1 MRKSLVLATAGAAA
15 LTFAAASPAMAQ
27 SGSQSYQADLQALN
41 HQDASGTLTLSLNG
55 NKATI
60 TEHTDG
66 LAATFM
72 GGPFPHVQH
81 IHGGAQGACPT
92 MSADKNGDGIVDTV
106 EGQPSYGGI
115 LTTLSTK
122 GDTSPKA
129 GTNVKTAPA
138 GASYD
143 YSRTIT
149 LDSKTMDALKAGAAV
164 VVVHGDDPSKLSKKA
179 QGEKSNLV
187 PSLPLAA
194 TAPAL
199 CGKLAASQMGAM
211 PAGGVATGG
220 GSTSGI
226 EDQGLYLLGGGLLLA
241 AGATLTAR
249 RRLAQQG
256 AK

>member
-1 MRKSLVLATAGAAA
+1 M
-15 LTFAAASPAMAQ
+15 
-27 SGSQSYQADLQALN
+27 
-41 HQDASGTLTLSLNG
+41 DA
-55 NKATI
+55 
-60 TEHTDG
+60 
-66 LAATFM
+66 
-72 GGPFPHVQH
+72 PFPHVQH
-81 IHGGAQGACPT
+81 IHGGADGTCPT

-106 EGQPSYGGI
+106 EGLPSYGGI
-115 LTTLSTK
+115 LTTLSTT

-138 GASYD
+138 GAGFD
-143 YSRTIT
+143 YSRSIT
-149 LDSKTMDALKAGAAV
+149 LDSATVSAIKAGTAV
-164 VVVHGDDPSKLSKKA
+164 IVVHGDDPSKLSKKA

-199 CGKLAASQMGAM
+199 CGKLVASQMGAM
-211 PAGGVATGG
+211 PSGGVSTGG

-226 EDQGLYLLGGGLLLA
+226 EDQGLFLLSGGLLLA

-249 RRLAQQG
+249 RRLATQG

>member
-15 LTFAAASPAMAQ
+15 LTFAAASPAMAA
-27 SGSQSYQADLQALN
+27 SGSQSYQANLQALN
-41 HQDASGTLTLSLNG
+41 HQDASGTLTLSLDG

-60 TEHTDG
+60 TEHTEG

-72 GGPFPHVQH
+72 GAPFPHVQH
-81 IHGGAQGACPT
+81 IHGGADGVCPT

-129 GTNVKTAPA
+129 GTNVKIAPA
-138 GASYD
+138 GASFD

-149 LDSKTMDALKAGAAV
+149 LDSKSVDALTAGTAV
-164 VVVHGDDPSKLSKKA
+164 IVVHGDDPSKLSKTA

-199 CGKLAASQMGAM
+199 CGKLVASQMSAM
-211 PAGGVATGG
+211 PAGGVSTGG

-226 EDQGLYLLGGGLLLA
+226 QNQGLYLLSGGLLLA
-241 AGATLTAR
+241 AGATLVS
-249 RRLAQQG
+249 RRLLPQQVE
-256 AK
+256 K

>member
-1 MRKSLVLATAGAAA
+1 MRKSLLLATAGAAA
-15 LTFAAASPAMAQ
+15 LTFAAASPAMAA
-27 SGSQSYQADLQALN
+27 SGSQSYQANLQALN

-72 GGPFPHVQH
+72 DAPFPHVQH
-81 IHGGAQGACPT
+81 IHGGADGTCPT

-106 EGQPSYGGI
+106 EGLPSYGGI
-115 LTTLSTK
+115 LTTLSTT

-138 GASYD
+138 GAGFD
-143 YSRTIT
+143 YSRSIT
-149 LDSKTMDALKAGAAV
+149 LDSATVSAIKAGTAV
-164 VVVHGDDPSKLSKKA
+164 IVVHGDDPSKLSKKA

-199 CGKLAASQMGAM
+199 CGKLVASQMGAM
-211 PAGGVATGG
+211 PSGGVSTGG

-226 EDQGLYLLGGGLLLA
+226 EDQGLFLLSGGLLLA

-249 RRLAQQG
+249 RRLATQG

>member
-1 MRKSLVLATAGAAA
+1 MRKTLLMATGAAA
-15 LTFAAASPAMAQ
+15 AFSFAAAGPALAA
-27 SGSQSYQADLQALN
+27 SGGASYQANLEALN
-41 HQDASGTLTLSLNG
+41 HQDASGTLSLTLNG

-60 TEHTDG
+60 TEHTEG

-72 GGPFPHVQH
+72 DAPFPHVQH
-81 IHGGAQGACPT
+81 IHGGADGVCPT

-106 EGQPSYGGI
+106 EGQPSYGAI

-138 GASYD
+138 GDSFD

-149 LDSKTMDALKAGAAV
+149 LDAKSVDALKAGTAV
-164 VVVHGDDPSKLSKKA
+164 IVVHGDDPSKLSKKA

-199 CGKLAASQMGAM
+199 CGKLVNSQMSSM
-211 PAGGVATGG
+211 PGGGVGTGG
-220 GSTSGI
+220 GSTSGV
-226 EDQGLYLLGGGLLLA
+226 EDQGLYLLGAGLLLA
-241 AGATLTAR
+241 AGGTLVAR
-249 RRLAQQG
+249 RKLATE
-256 AK
+256 KK

>member
-27 SGSQSYQADLQALN
+27 SGSQSYQANLQALN
-41 HQDASGTLTLSLNG
+41 HQDASGTLTLSLDG

-72 GGPFPHVQH
+72 GQPFPHVQH
-81 IHGGAQGACPT
+81 IHGGADGVCPT
-92 MSADKNGDGIVDTV
+92 MAADKNGDGIVDTV

-129 GTNVKTAPA
+129 GTNVKTAP
-138 GASYD
+138 GGSSFD

-149 LDSKTMDALKAGAAV
+149 LDSKSLGALKAGTAV
-164 VVVHGDDPSKLSKKA
+164 IVVHGDDPSKLSKKA

-199 CGKLAASQMGAM
+199 CGKLVASQMSSM
-211 PAGGVATGG
+211 PGGGVGTGG

-226 EDQGLYLLGGGLLLA
+226 EDQGLYLLSGGLLLA

-256 AK
+256 RK

>member
-15 LTFAAASPAMAQ
+15 LTLAAASPAMAD
-27 SGSQSYQADLQALN
+27 SGSQSYQANLKALN
-41 HQDASGTLTLSLNG
+41 HQGASGTLTLSLDG
-55 NKATI
+55 NRATI
-60 TEHTDG
+60 TEHAEG

-72 GGPFPHVQH
+72 DAPFPHVQH
-81 IHGGAQGACPT
+81 IHGGAQGVCPT

-138 GASYD
+138 GDSFD

-149 LDSKTMDALKAGAAV
+149 LDAKSVDALKAGTAV
-164 VVVHGDDPSKLSKKA
+164 IVVHGDDPSKLSKQA

-199 CGKLAASQMGAM
+199 CGKLVNSQMSAM
-211 PAGGVATGG
+211 PSGGVNTGG

-226 EDQGLYLLGGGLLLA
+226 EDQGLYLLGAGLLLA
-241 AGATLTAR
+241 AGGTMVAR
-249 RRLAQQG
+249 RRLTPG
-256 AK
+256 TK